1 MTTQWIRER
10 KQKSEESQT
19 HSGFRS
25 CDDFLRFTPQLNACA
40 PQLLAEV
47 AAAIAPVDDSAGVEA
62 LRTLAEQ
69 RGPGFDADMV
79 LTMACAM
86 LLGQSPK
93 LETWRMVRQ
102 VARHSWPV
110 EHWLG
115 EAMSAHKRVSA
126 VAGQAYVTLAVLLFE
141 ALESGELEAAS
152 ARRNQDRKN
161 AREHWRANRSLEEIW
176 WGLRGSD
183 FMNFEEEMRVFGV
196 LSEIDP
202 AVFQRLLGNSQDP
215 LLVDAALL
223 SAGVGAFTP
232 QFSVWEA
239 CANAAPDAF
248 AKDGGWNGSVL
259 MPLLLLRA
267 RDELLEPGRQL
278 PRIGASE
285 AEVASITSEVEALVQ
300 AVVDVLA
307 RRADAPGMFARW
319 STWLMR
325 QQLRQRNQ
333 DPVDIRSSDY
343 VDKALVVRLGRA
355 VLDRGLVP
363 APPADAAPWEAWCYQ
378 CVLSMLAAESIGE
391 PPPFVPFA
399 DQWQLTPEDW
409 HQQKGRDL
417 LARASTRLPSDEI
430 PGLFAHLLVFPL
442 ASRAGFAAGWLR
454 LWNSAHY
461 LREVLEFGS
470 FDAVENDYSDRS
482 DASSLLLLLGCMGL
496 GCFDQAASRLGKDD
510 PVEAG
515 ELVSL
520 HGFLTS
526 AAMEISQLD
535 DTLHRDR
542 WQTILQHLAL
552 RRIYGDERVAGT
564 SRAAVFA
571 PEDETSIQAYLQYFH
586 ADPGDLIAFLHAC
599 MSNGFDAAMLC
610 DELQGG
616 AIDLQACVTSLRR
629 LHELNQRR
637 YPLRADTLRAIA
649 PLMPAVPRPGQLVPA
664 IMPDGQVLR
673 LRADAALPSGIA

>member
-1 MTTQWIRER
+1 MTTHWIRER
-10 KQKSEESQT
+10 KRESEETRT
-19 HSGFRS
+19 HSSFRS
-25 CDDFLRFTPQLNACA
+25 CDDFLRLAPQLNARA
-40 PQLLAEV
+40 PQLLAAV
-47 AAAIAPVDDSAGVEA
+47 AAAIGPVEDSAGVEA

-69 RGPGFDADMV
+69 LEQSFDADMV

-115 EAMSAHKRVSA
+115 VAMSAHKRVSA

-141 ALESGELEAAS
+141 ALENGELEAAS
-152 ARRNQDRKN
+152 ELRNQDREN

-196 LSEIDP
+196 LSEIDS

-215 LLVDAALL
+215 FLVDAALL

-248 AKDGGWNGSVL
+248 AKDGSWNGSVL

-307 RRADAPGMFARW
+307 QRADAPGMFARW

-378 CVLSMLAAESIGE
+378 CVLSMLADENIGE
-391 PPPFVPFA
+391 PPPFEAFA

-430 PGLFAHLLVFPL
+430 PGLFANLLVFPL

-461 LREVLEFGS
+461 LRVVLEFGS

-482 DASSLLLLLGCMGL
+482 DASHLLLLLGCMGL
-496 GCFDQAASRLGKDD
+496 ACFDQAASRLGKDD
-510 PVEAG
+510 QVEAG
-515 ELVSL
+515 ELVSM
-520 HGFLTS
+520 HRILTS

-564 SRAAVFA
+564 SRLAVFA
-571 PEDETSIQAYLQYFH
+571 PGDETLIQSYMQYFQ
-586 ADPGDLIAFLHAC
+586 ADPGDLITFLHAC
-599 MSNGFDAAMLC
+599 MSNRFDVAMLR
-610 DELQGG
+610 DELQDA
-616 AIDLQACVTSLRR
+616 AIDLRACVTSLQR
-629 LHELNQRR
+629 LHELNERR
-637 YPLRADTLRAIA
+637 YPLRADALQAIA
-649 PLMPAVPRPGQLVPA
+649 PLMPAVPRPGQPVSA
-664 IMPDGQVLR
+664 IMPASQGTT
-673 LRADAALPSGIA
+673 

>member
-1 MTTQWIRER
+1 MTTHWIRER
-10 KQKSEESQT
+10 KRESEESRT
-19 HSGFRS
+19 HSSFRS
-25 CDDFLRFTPQLNACA
+25 YDDFLGLVPQLNARA

-47 AAAIAPVDDSAGVEA
+47 AAAIGPVDDSAGVEA
-62 LRTLAEQ
+62 LRTLAAE
-69 RGPGFDADMV
+69 RGPGFDVDMV
-79 LTMACAM
+79 LTMACAI
-86 LLGQSPK
+86 LLVQSPD
-93 LETWRMVRQ
+93 LSTWRMVRQ

-115 EAMSAHKRVSA
+115 EAMSAHRHVSA
-126 VAGQAYVTLAVLLFE
+126 AAGQAYVTLAVLLFE

-152 ARRNQDRKN
+152 ERRNQDRKN
-161 AREHWRANRSLEEIW
+161 AREHWRANRSLEDIW

-183 FMNFEEEMRVFGV
+183 FMNFEEEMRVFGI

-202 AVFQRLLGNSQDP
+202 AVFRRLLGNSQDP

-223 SAGVGAFTP
+223 TAGVGAFTP
-232 QFSVWEA
+232 RFAVWEA
-239 CANAAPDAF
+239 CASGAPEAF
-248 AKDGGWNGSVL
+248 AEDGSWNGSVL

-278 PRIGASE
+278 PRFDANQ
-285 AEVASITSEVEALVQ
+285 AEVASLTSEVDALVQ

-307 RRADAPGMFARW
+307 RRADAPGVFVRW

-325 QQLRQRNQ
+325 QQLRQRDQ

-355 VLDRGLVP
+355 VFGRGMVP
-363 APPADAAPWEAWCYQ
+363 PPPAEAAPWEAWCYQ
-378 CVLSMLAAESIGE
+378 CVLSMLAHEGIGE
-391 PPPFVPFA
+391 PPPFAAFA

-430 PGLFAHLLVFPL
+430 PGLFAHLLAFPL
-442 ASRAGFAAGWLR
+442 ASRVGFAAGWLR

-470 FDAVENDYSDRS
+470 FDAVEKNYSDRS

-496 GCFDQAASRLGKDD
+496 GCFDQAASRLGKDEQ
-510 PVEAG
+510 VEAG

-520 HGFLTS
+520 HRILTS
-526 AAMEISQLD
+526 AAMEILQVD

-571 PEDETSIQAYLQYFH
+571 PGDETLIQAYMQYFQ

-599 MSNGFDAAMLC
+599 MSNQFDAAMLR
-610 DELQGG
+610 DELQGA
-616 AIDLQACVTSLRR
+616 AIDLRACVANLRR
-629 LHELNQRR
+629 LHELNDRR
-637 YPLRADTLRAIA
+637 YRLRADALRAIA
-649 PLMPAVPRPGQLVPA
+649 PLMPAVHRPGQPVPA
-664 IMPDGQVLR
+664 IMPAGQ
-673 LRADAALPSGIA
+673 GTN

>member
-1 MTTQWIRER
+1 MTTHWIRER
-10 KQKSEESQT
+10 QREPEKSQT
-19 HSGFRS
+19 HSSFRS
-25 CDDFLRFTPQLNACA
+25 CDDFLSLAPQLNARA

-47 AAAIAPVDDSAGVEA
+47 AAAIGPVNDRAGVEA
-62 LRTLAEQ
+62 LRNLAAQ
-69 RGPGFDADMV
+69 WGSGFDADMV
-79 LTMACAM
+79 LTMACAIR
-86 LLGQSPK
+86 LDQKPDLS
-93 LETWRMVRQ
+93 TWRMVRQ
-102 VARHSWPV
+102 VARHSWQV
-110 EHWLG
+110 EQWLG
-115 EAMSAHKRVSA
+115 EAMSAHWRVSA
-126 VAGQAYVTLAVLLFE
+126 EAAQAYVTLAVLLFE

-152 ARRNQDRKN
+152 ERTNQNRKN
-161 AREHWRANRSLEEIW
+161 SREHWRANRSLEDIW

-183 FMNFEEEMRVFGV
+183 FMNFEEEMPVFGV
-196 LSEIDP
+196 LSEIDS

-223 SAGVGAFTP
+223 SAGVGALNPRFA
-232 QFSVWEA
+232 VWEA
-239 CANAAPDAF
+239 FASDAPYSF
-248 AKDGGWNGSVL
+248 AEDGSWNGSVL

-267 RDELLEPGRQL
+267 RDELLDPGRQL
-278 PRIGASE
+278 PRFDAKQ
-285 AEVASITSEVEALVQ
+285 AEVASLTSEVDALVQ

-307 RRADAPGMFARW
+307 RRADSPGVFARW

-325 QQLRQRNQ
+325 QQLRQRIQ
-333 DPVDIRSSDY
+333 DPIDIRSSDY

-355 VLDRGLVP
+355 VLGRGLVP
-363 APPADAAPWEAWCYQ
+363 VSPAEAAPWEAWCYQ
-378 CVLSMLAAESIGE
+378 CVLSMLADEGISE
-391 PPPFVPFA
+391 PPSFA
-399 DQWQLTPEDW
+399 AFANEWQLTPEDW

-442 ASRAGFAAGWLR
+442 ASSAGFAAGWLR
-454 LWNSAHY
+454 LWNSAYY

-496 GCFDQAASRLGKDD
+496 GCFDQAANRLGKDD
-510 PVEAG
+510 QVEAG

-520 HGFLTS
+520 HRTLTS
-526 AAMEISQLD
+526 AAMEISQVD

-586 ADPGDLIAFLHAC
+586 TDPGELITFLHAC
-599 MSNGFDAAMLC
+599 MSNGFDAAMLR
-610 DELQGG
+610 DELQGA
-616 AIDLQACVTSLRR
+616 AIDLQACVTSLQR
-629 LHELNQRR
+629 LRELNERR
-637 YPLRADTLRAIA
+637 YPLRADALKAIA
-649 PLMPAVPRPGQLVPA
+649 PLMPAVPRPGQPVPA
-664 IMPDGQVLR
+664 IMHACQGTT
-673 LRADAALPSGIA
+673 

>member
-10 KQKSEESQT
+10 KRESEESQT
-19 HSGFRS
+19 HSDFRS
-25 CDDFLRFTPQLNACA
+25 CDDFLGLASQLNARA

-47 AAAIAPVDDSAGVEA
+47 AAAIGPVDDSDGIEA
-62 LRTLAEQ
+62 LRTLAAQ
-69 RGPGFDADMV
+69 WGPGFDADMV
-79 LTMACAM
+79 LTMACVIV
-86 LLGQSPK
+86 LSERPDLS
-93 LETWRMVRQ
+93 TWRTVRQ
-102 VARHSWPV
+102 VARHSWQV

-115 EAMSAHKRVSA
+115 EAMSAHRRVSA
-126 VAGQAYVTLAVLLFE
+126 SAGQAYVTLAVRLFE

-152 ARRNQDRKN
+152 ERRNQDRKN
-161 AREHWRANRSLEEIW
+161 AREHWRANRSLEEVW

-196 LSEIDP
+196 LSEIDL

-232 QFSVWEA
+232 RFAVWER
-239 CANAAPDAF
+239 CASDAPDAF
-248 AKDGGWNGSVL
+248 AEDGSWNGSVL

-278 PRIGASE
+278 PRFDANQTEMASL
-285 AEVASITSEVEALVQ
+285 TSEVDALVQ

-307 RRADAPGMFARW
+307 RRADAPGVFARW

-325 QQLRQRNQ
+325 QQLRQHNQ

-355 VLDRGLVP
+355 VAVRGLIP
-363 APPADAAPWEAWCYQ
+363 APPAGAAPWEAWCYQ
-378 CVLSMLAAESIGE
+378 CVLSMLADEGIGE
-391 PPPFVPFA
+391 PPPFAAFA
-399 DQWQLTPEDW
+399 DQWELTPEDW
-409 HQQKGRDL
+409 HQRKGRDL

-442 ASRAGFAAGWLR
+442 ASSAGFAAGWLG

-470 FDAVENDYSDRS
+470 FDAVESDYSDSS
-482 DASSLLLLLGCMGL
+482 DASHLLLLLGCMGL
-496 GCFDQAASRLGKDD
+496 ACFDQAASRLGKDD
-510 PVEAG
+510 QVKAD

-520 HGFLTS
+520 HRILTS

-535 DTLHRDR
+535 DTLNRDR

-552 RRIYGDERVAGT
+552 RRIYGDERVACT

-571 PEDETSIQAYLQYFH
+571 PGDETLIQAYMQYFQ
-586 ADPGDLIAFLHAC
+586 ADPGDLIEFLHAC
-599 MSNGFDAAMLC
+599 MSNRFDAAMLR
-610 DELQGG
+610 DELQGA
-616 AIDLQACVTSLRR
+616 AIDLQACVANLQR
-629 LHELNQRR
+629 LHELNDRR
-637 YPLRADTLRAIA
+637 YPLRADALRAIA
-649 PLMPAVPRPGQLVPA
+649 PLMPTVHRSGQPVPA
-664 IMPDGQVLR
+664 IMPTGQ
-673 LRADAALPSGIA
+673 GTH